1 MDSLTVRPSPL
12 AGFWYP
18 GDSRTLRQQVCD
30 FIHDARPPTLEG
42 EVVALI
48 APHAGYRYSG
58 KTAGY
63 AFRCVQ
69 DMAPELVVVVSPF
82 HDYHPMPLLTTAY
95 QAYETPLGIIPVA
108 QEAISALNSYLGEEL
123 GEDLEFIVQERE
135 HAVEIE
141 LPFLQCV
148 LAGEFQLLPLMF
160 STNDAAL
167 VHKVGEGLAHIL
179 KERDHLLVASTDLSH
194 FYTQPEADKLDQE
207 MLRQIEQFSPEG
219 VLRVQQ
225 AGTGLA
231 CGVMAV
237 VAVMVAARLLGADTA
252 KVLHHS
258 TSGES
263 SGDLNSVVGYG
274 AAALLKSG

>member
-1 MDSLTVRPSPL
+1 MRPSPL
-12 AGFWYP
+12 AGIWYP
-18 GDSRTLRQQVCD
+18 GDDRTLRQQVCD
-30 FIHDARPPTLEG
+30 YMKDANPPKLEG

-58 KTAGY
+58 QTAGY
-63 AFRCVQ
+63 AFRCVR
-69 DMAPELVVVVSPF
+69 DMSPDIVAILSPF

-108 QEAISALNSYLGEEL
+108 QEAVSALNTYLGEEI

-141 LPFLQCV
+141 LPFLQCALV
-148 LAGEFQLLPLMF
+148 SQFHLLPLMC

-167 VHKVGEGLAHIL
+167 MYRVGEGLANVL
-179 KERDHLLVASTDLSH
+179 KAHSNLLVASTDLSH
-194 FYTQPEADKLDQE
+194 FYTQAVADKLDQE
-207 MLRQIEQFSPEG
+207 MLHQIETFSPEG

-225 AGTGLA
+225 EGSGLA

-237 VAVMVAARLLGADTA
+237 VAVMVAARLLGANKA
-252 KVLHHS
+252 QVLHHS

-263 SGDLNSVVGYG
+263 SGDYNSVVGYG
-274 AAALLKSG
+274 AVALVKS